1 MGEASDLS
9 LFFMNGG
16 DMMIE
21 VRVFATLRQGR
32 DKIITMDADDIS
44 CAGDIIQKLNIPE
57 NEVSILLINGFHQK
71 PESTVK
77 DGDIVALFP
86 PVGGG

>member
-1 MGEASDLS
+1 
-9 LFFMNGG
+9 
-16 DMMIE
+16 MIE

-32 DKIITMDADDIS
+32 DKIVMVDAENVA
-44 CAGDIIQKLNIPE
+44 CARDIIHQLNIPE
-57 NEVSILLINGFHQK
+57 EEVSILLINGFHQK
-71 PESTVK
+71 PEAAVK

>member
-1 MGEASDLS
+1 
-9 LFFMNGG
+9 
-16 DMMIE
+16 MIE

-32 DKIITMDADDIS
+32 DKVTMLPADGLT
-44 CAGDIIQKLNIPE
+44 CAGDVLEKMGIPAG
-57 NEVSILLINGFHQK
+57 EVSILLVNGFHQN
-71 PESTVK
+71 PETPVK

>member
-1 MGEASDLS
+1 
-9 LFFMNGG
+9 
-16 DMMIE
+16 MIE

-32 DKIITMDADDIS
+32 DKVTMLPPEGIA
-44 CAGDIIQKLNIPE
+44 CAGDVLKKMGIPAG
-57 NEVSILLINGFHQK
+57 EVSILLVNGSHK
-71 PESTVK
+71 TPETPVK

>member
-1 MGEASDLS
+1 
-9 LFFMNGG
+9 
-16 DMMIE
+16 MIE

-32 DKIITMDADDIS
+32 DKVTMLSADQFAT
-44 CAGDIIQKLNIPE
+44 AGDIIRYMNIPAE
-57 NEVSILLINGFHQK
+57 EVSILLINGFHKK
-71 PESTVK
+71 PEDAVK